1 MKGSQMEVYSNI
13 PADAIAEL
21 DEWHA
26 AFASMQPTEE
36 EVEQERAYWAEQRR
50 QQGYEDYI
58 AAQAAAAAEE
68 AAAEEEAAA
77 AAASRR
83 RANYRSKRDGL
94 TQDERALL
102 RVPDRYTVEEVG
114 AGHWWAA
121 HRDCEA
127 IFSATRVDGR
137 TLSIVSNVGS
147 EYTCRVED
155 DYSVTCDCPH
165 AKQMREWGHVGPCKH
180 GAVTIAVADF
190 NRGRDVAAQEPE
202 PVR

>member
-1 MKGSQMEVYSNI
+1 MSVYSTI

-26 AFASMQPTEE
+26 AFASTFPTEE
-36 EVEQERAYWAEQRR
+36 EVEQERQYWAEQRR
-50 QQGYEDYI
+50 QEDYADYL
-58 AAQAAAAAEE
+58 AAQAKAAAEE

-114 AGHWWAA
+114 PGHWWAA
-121 HRDCEA
+121 HRDCDA

-137 TLSIVSNVGS
+137 ALRIVSNTGS

-155 DYSVTCDCPH
+155 DYSVTCECPH
-165 AKQMREWGHVGPCKH
+165 AKRMREWGHVGPCKH

-190 NRGRDVAAQEPE
+190 CRAQKAAEQPE
-202 PVR
+202 RLAA

>member
-1 MKGSQMEVYSNI
+1 MSVYSNI

-36 EVEQERAYWAEQRR
+36 EVEQERAYWAEQSRA
-50 QQGYEDYI
+50 QDYEDYCE
-58 AAQAAAAAEE
+58 AQAAAAAEE
-68 AAAEEEAAA
+68 AQAEEEAAS

-114 AGHWWAA
+114 PGHWWAA

-127 IFSATRVDGR
+127 IFSATKVDGR
-137 TLSIVSNVGS
+137 TLRIVSNVGS

-155 DYSVTCDCPH
+155 DFSVTCECPH
-165 AKQMREWGHVGPCKH
+165 AARMRENGHNGLCKH

-190 NRGRDVAAQEPE
+190 NRAQRAAQEAEPE
-202 PVR
+202 RIAA